1 MVVEAVFEK
10 FDLKKE
16 IFQKL
21 DALCPP
27 DVILASNT
35 STLSIKTF
43 SVDNYSIHVVII
55 FPEAMIFLLGDDY
68 RRDLGKGIIL
78 KYFS

>member
-27 DVILASNT
+27 DVILASN
-35 STLSIKTF
+35 
-43 SVDNYSIHVVII
+43 
-55 FPEAMIFLLGDDY
+55 A
-68 RRDLGKGIIL
+68 
-78 KYFS
+78 

>member
-27 DVILASNT
+27 DVILASM
-35 STLSIKTF
+35 TLYHCSLRWF
-43 SVDNYSIHVVII
+43 EVSSQAD
-55 FPEAMIFLLGDDY
+55 FE
-68 RRDLGKGIIL
+68 DLPSSLVQPRGAL
-78 KYFS
+78 TT